1 MQNIFSIDDCPL
13 LDDVDF
19 LQHKE
24 DDEENDE
31 NEYESEKTHK
41 QDDGYLKMSPSE
53 LGLIYISTRK
63 DTDFTKL
70 YNVIKKTLYKNV
82 IKVVGKNRDD
92 IETVIDMTM
101 MYVYLNI
108 DKYDVNKSNFCAWVH
123 GIAKN
128 TALNHI
134 NRFGHNNP
142 NMHSTDF
149 SELYD
154 SSVMVEDEIEPG
166 VSPYVNEDEGFIDI
180 VYNSGTYK
188 VYMLEDVID
197 DFFGVIDT
205 CINKMSSQKKEAFI
219 ERFINNRTIKDT
231 ADIVGISGTSVKR
244 YYSDGKQNIVDCIK
258 KDHPELYEMMKDVY

>member
-19 LQHKE
+19 LQNE
-24 DDEENDE
+24 D
-31 NEYESEKTHK
+31 ESEECDERDNEIHTEH
-41 QDDGYLKMSPSE
+41 QHEYMKMSPSE

-63 DTDFTKL
+63 ETDFTKL

-92 IETVIDMTM
+92 VETVIDMTM
-101 MYVYLNI
+101 MYVYRNI
-108 DKYDVNKSNFCAWVH
+108 DKYDINKSNFCTWVH

-142 NMHSTDF
+142 NVISTDF
-149 SELYD
+149 SDLYD
-154 SSVMVEDEIEPG
+154 SSIMVEDEVEPG
-166 VSPYVNEDEGFIDI
+166 TSSYINEDEGFIDI
-180 VYNSGTYK
+180 VYNRGAYK
-188 VYMLEDVID
+188 VYMLEDVLD
-197 DFFGVIDT
+197 DFFGVIDA
-205 CINKMSSQKKEAFI
+205 CIHKMPSQKREAFM

-231 ADIVGISGTSVKR
+231 ANIVGISGTSVKR
-244 YYSDGKQNIVDCIK
+244 YYNDGKQSVVDCIK
-258 KDHPELYEMMKDVY
+258 KDHPELYEMMKDIY

>member
-149 SELYD
+149 SEFSKSLKGMNEVITVKNKINITD
-154 SSVMVEDEIEPG
+154 KSVLIKNQDEIPFAKT
-166 VSPYVNEDEGFIDI
+166 SSAKIS
-180 VYNSGTYK
+180 SG
-188 VYMLEDVID
+188 E
-197 DFFGVIDT
+197 FGSKRD
-205 CINKMSSQKKEAFI
+205 KFK
-219 ERFINNRTIKDT
+219 
-231 ADIVGISGTSVKR
+231 SVCTK
-244 YYSDGKQNIVDCIK
+244 
-258 KDHPELYEMMKDVY
+258 L

>member
-1 MQNIFSIDDCPL
+1 MQTIFSIDDCPL

-19 LQHKE
+19 LQCEE
-24 DDEENDE
+24 DCDDHDECEDKKSQ
-31 NEYESEKTHK
+31 ESRS
-41 QDDGYLKMSPSE
+41 DYMKMSPSE
-53 LGLIYISTRK
+53 LGLIYIATRK

-108 DKYDVNKSNFCAWVH
+108 DKYDVNKSNFCSWVH

-154 SSVMVEDEIEPG
+154 SSIMTEEEIEPG

-180 VYNSGTYK
+180 VYNRGTYK
-188 VYMLEDVID
+188 VYMLEDVLD
-197 DFFGVIDT
+197 DFFDVIDT
-205 CINKMSSQKKEAFI
+205 CINQMSSQKRETFVQ
-219 ERFINNRTIKDT
+219 RLINNRTIKDT
-231 ADIVGISGTSVKR
+231 ANIVGISGTSVKR
-244 YYSDGKQNIVDCIK
+244 YYNDGKQNVVDCIK
-258 KDHPELYEMMKDVY
+258 KDHPELYEMMKDIY